1 MVSAET
7 SRTEGSPSLNP
18 LFIRSSIP
26 FGAQSDRDTQCNV
39 SQSLIHQVIYSVA
52 RGRFLSPRSRRVCLN
67 PLFIRSSIPLIAKL
81 GTPASRE
88 LSQSLIHQV
97 IYSVPNKWIC
107 LTTGLTLV
115 SIPYSSGHLF
125 RWGRMWNGKLPFHFA
140 VSIPY
145 SSGHLFRCG
154 VTEAAAAVF
163 SQRSQSLIHQVI
175 YSVRRVTGGGPR
187 APSC

>member
-1 MVSAET
+1 MQRV
-7 SRTEGSPSLNP
+7 
-18 LFIRSSIP
+18 SIP
-26 FGAQSDRDTQCNV
+26 YSSGHLFRCKGQVFITSEQARM
-39 SQSLIHQVIYSVA
+39 SQSLIHQVIYSVNCEA
-52 RGRFLSPRSRRVCLN
+52 WNPGLPRIV
-67 PLFIRSSIPLIAKL
+67 SIPYSSGHLFRFIGQVLSGDKLI
-81 GTPASRE
+81 E
-88 LSQSLIHQV
+88 SQSLIHQV